1 MDGVESLWN
10 KSGKNAN
17 ILKITM
23 DFAAIGKFYPLSMA
37 CCYAERFVQQQCT
50 IQDRFSS
57 YLRLTG
63 CLRQTR
69 ILLMLIQASL
79 GSPTQWFILAVIVLI
94 VFGAKRLPEIA
105 RSLGKSLGIL
115 HKAKREFEEELL
127 RAQQPESAAKDT
139 SPELEAKETNPAPKD
154 NDGGA

>member
-1 MDGVESLWN
+1 MPGSMPL
-10 KSGKNAN
+10 
-17 ILKITM
+17 ILPS
-23 DFAAIGKFYPLSMA
+23 DFS
-37 CCYAERFVQQQCT
+37 T
-50 IQDRFSS
+50 

-63 CLRQTR
+63 CLRRTR

-105 RSLGKSLGIL
+105 RSRGKSLGIL

-127 RAQQPESAAKDT
+127 RAQQPESGAKDT

-154 NDGGA
+154 NGGGA